1 MAGRRNNSAVQA
13 LCIVLLILIL
23 AAAGLIWRYK
33 DTISGWFGGGGGAD
47 EAAIEVTFGEKTY
60 TKDGG
65 GHGLAYTLY
74 I

>member
-23 AAAGLIWRYK
+23 AAAGILIWHYW
-33 DTISGWFGGGGGAD
+33 DTIAGWFGGSGGTD
-47 EAAIEVTFGEKTY
+47 KAAIEITFGEKTY

-65 GHGLAYTLY
+65 GHGLA
-74 I
+74 